1 MNKKFLLKISAGF
14 LVAVGMTGFA
24 FGQDN
29 TKTTTTTVTVEKTV
43 QNPDGTYTVIEYPV
57 GKEVVVELQPT
68 TQMKD
73 FKGAARVMRMDDHT
87 MVNLDL
93 SGLDANSKYFVY
105 AVDPAGKVN
114 LLGPLTIEN
123 GISKSSFQTPLNQF
137 MLVLS
142 PTEGL
147 TAIEKDT
154 MVTFRSAVPAG
165 HAVVPVAITSEG
177 ANDNDRQVA
186 VSNPVSST
194 YQVPLIGLPT
204 LKTGD
209 TTEMRIQFT
218 DELEGLK
225 GKAYIKPRK
234 DGATEIKMRFDD
246 MKLAPKNA
254 RFVLWAS
261 SPTGEYTKLGQVVN
275 TGRRQESEIRSET
288 AMKDF
293 GLFVTL
299 EETDVTQPTGKVYSV
314 FSR

>member
-1 MNKKFLLKISAGF
+1 MSKKFLLKISAAL
-14 LVAVGMTGFA
+14 LVTVGMTGFV

-57 GKEVVVELQPT
+57 GKEVVVELLPT
-68 TQMKD
+68 TPINN
-73 FKGAARVMRMDDHT
+73 FKGAARVVRMDDGT
-87 MVNLDL
+87 VVNLDL
-93 SGLDANSKYFVY
+93 TGLDANSNYFVY
-105 AVDPAGKVN
+105 AVDPAGKAN

-123 GISKSSFQTPLNQF
+123 GIAKTSFRTPLNQF

-147 TAIEKDT
+147 TTIANDT
-154 MVTFRSAVPAG
+154 PIAFRSNVPAG
-165 HAVVPVAITSEG
+165 HAVVPVASTKPET
-177 ANDNDRQVA
+177 DTRQVA
-186 VSNPVSST
+186 TSGAVSST
-194 YQVPLIGLPT
+194 YQVPLIGLPG
-204 LKTGD
+204 LKVED
-209 TTEMRIQFT
+209 TTEMRIQFSG
-218 DELEGLK
+218 ELQGLK

-246 MKLAPKNA
+246 MKMAPKDA

-261 SPTGEYTKLGQVVN
+261 SPTGEYTKLGQVIN
-275 TGRRQESEIRSET
+275 TGQRQESEIRSET
-288 AMKDF
+288 ALKDF

-299 EETDVTQPTGKVYSV
+299 EETDVTQPTGKIFSV